1 MSPVAIDEENGAR
14 YGEQMQNPATG
25 MEDLVVIIERTDTGY
40 SAYAPDLPGCVTVGD
55 TIGETQTMMEEA
67 VSLYLEESHRSR
79 VGATMMYQSQAVQPR
94 LRFEVV

>member
-1 MSPVAIDEENGAR
+1 
-14 YGEQMQNPATG
+14 
-25 MEDLVVIIERTDTGY
+25 MEDLMVIIERTDTGY

-67 VSLYLEESHRSR
+67 VSLYLEESHRSQ
-79 VGATMMYQSQAVQPR
+79 VGPTMMYKSQAVQPR